1 MLLLVELE
9 GSFNNSGLIVGFSVV
24 FSCCCISSLGA
35 SMVFGETF
43 NPGIE
48 I

>member
-9 GSFNNSGLIVGFSVV
+9 EEESPLNNSGLIVGFSS
-24 FSCCCISSLGA
+24 FSCRSSLGA
-35 SMVFGETF
+35 SMLFGETF